1 MSENSGKFITL
12 NNNQHC
18 SFHNAYSEKDNY
30 MEMSERELNTFDK
43 FIYNNSVNLNQVEN
57 IDSNV
62 DLIYLNKGLNINS
75 RYEELNNRDEINNSN
90 PEINNKFN
98 ETDCHSFKLKENHS
112 KIETE
117 NSNRQLEV
125 KTYSQSNFKKTNTS
139 NQNININK
147 SSKDHLLFKL
157 NSLNEVMEKNKEL
170 LLSKYKLKTVFDRE
184 HEKSKNLKNTIN
196 IINSEIERLKSEN
209 EAMVFAKFNEDLD
222 RNNYQESQKK
232 ITVYCNDMKRKS
244 MNVEKTYEDYE
255 NLIKQRQIENI
266 EIENEYKR
274 YIERAGKIY

>member
-18 SFHNAYSEKDNY
+18 SVHNAYSEKDNY

-75 RYEELNNRDEINNSN
+75 RYEELNNREEINNSN
-90 PEINNKFN
+90 PEIENKFN
-98 ETDCHSFKLKENHS
+98 ETDCHSFKLKENNS

-125 KTYSQSNFKKTNTS
+125 KTYSHSNFKKTNTS

-147 SSKDHLLFKL
+147 SNKDHLLIKL

-209 EAMVFAKFNEDLD
+209 EAMIFAKFNEDLD